1 MADLRIVD
9 APVLLQESITDD
21 VKMPTGGLG
30 NFSVRLGDILWY
42 VITKEQLA
50 NKNYVDLS
58 SKGVKDSLDEHI
70 SDKANPH
77 QVTKAQ
83 VGLGNVDNTA
93 DVDKPVSNAVNS
105 AIITA
110 TNDMATKAYVNSK
123 DGDLTT
129 LTTTDK
135 TSLVKAINE
144 VVSVKADKEDVAL
157 SVSNLTNNKAD
168 KATTLEGYGIADA
181 YTKSEIDT
189 NYGGVKTL
197 YDKTVTVGASSADFT
212 TINAALTELSKYK
225 KVYIADNS
233 FSNSRAKILL
243 KSGFVAAEQ
252 INING
257 QDFGWIDIVSED
269 AEVVISRQALTQ
281 KVGRWYSFLRVKN
294 GVMPSIKTLFSMDK
308 TGTASGR
315 VALYMIQ
322 GVGFIEENCG
332 FKNSGER
339 NADITQCSI
348 LSCGR
353 GIFTGAEVLNF
364 RPATGSRVFMQ
375 YADVSNAPTG
385 LSTSTSANVA
395 AENIVAKNC
404 SSVAVSVQ
412 NALIDLTAAELQGN
426 HTGLSALSG
435 GVINAPSIKIAEC
448 DYGIN
453 AGGAVVINAE
463 EAVIQNNR
471 IVGILANSAASI
483 NAKRATI
490 TSNAVGVISG
500 KGAVVDVSNANIN
513 LSTSQSISAQSGGK
527 IIAEGTNYRK
537 DMNNDSSTDMSLSA
551 YGTIIALNSTGGVSQ
566 KSDIATEKGI
576 VVKGIRSRTSGTV
589 VIPQNASYVTIN
601 HSLGGIP
608 SVTLVSPNANLG
620 TDISWWVGVRTAT
633 TFQISTSAAL
643 AQATLFYWSAEL

>member
-1 MADLRIVD
+1 MSSLTINPKWNSEINQVENGE
-9 APVLLQESITDD
+9 PI
-21 VKMPTGGLG
+21 TGGVLG
-30 NFSVRLGDILWY
+30 NANLASRQLGENVFYLKQK
-42 VITKEQLA
+42 TE
-50 NKNYVDLS
+50 NDL
-58 SKGVKDSLDEHI
+58 L
-70 SDKANPH
+70 
-77 QVTKAQ
+77 TKA
-83 VGLGNVDNTA
+83 
-93 DVDKPVSNAVNS
+93 
-105 AIITA
+105 
-110 TNDMATKAYVNSK
+110 
-123 DGDLTT
+123 
-129 LTTTDK
+129 
-135 TSLVKAINE
+135 
-144 VVSVKADKEDVAL
+144 
-157 SVSNLTNNKAD
+157 NKAD
-168 KATTLEGYGIADA
+168 VYTKTETDGKYAQKATTISGYNITDA
-181 YTKSEIDT
+181 YTKIQIDNKFVEIDSKVGNLNTLKT
-189 NYGGVKTL
+189 NDKTQLVKAVNEIHDVTKGVADLYKQNVEAGSDANRWTADL
-197 YDKTVTVGASSADFT
+197 VLDPTQSLTQTQINAQLKALNIDYDKTVTVGASGSDFT
-212 TINAALTELSKYK
+212 TINAALTELSRYK

-233 FSNSRAKILL
+233 FSNTRAKILL

-281 KVGRWYSFLRVKN
+281 KVGRWYPFLRVKN
-294 GVMPSIKTLFSMDK
+294 GVMPSIKTLFNMDK
-308 TGTASGR
+308 TGTATER

-375 YADVSNAPTG
+375 YANVSDAPTG
-385 LSTSTSANVA
+385 ISTSTAANVA
-395 AENIVAKNC
+395 AENVIAKNC

-412 NALIDLTAAELQGN
+412 NALVDLTGADLQGSYA
-426 HTGLSALSG
+426 GLLVLSG
-435 GVINAPSIKIAEC
+435 GVVNAPTVKIENC

-453 AGGAVVINAE
+453 AGAAAIINVE
-463 EAVIQNNR
+463 EAIIKNNK
-471 IVGILANSAASI
+471 IVGILANSAANI

-490 TSNAVGVISG
+490 TSNGVGVISG

-513 LSTSQSISAQSGGK
+513 LSTSQSISAQAGGK

-537 DMNNDSSTDMSLSA
+537 DVNNDSSTDMSLSA
-551 YGTIIALNSTGGVSQ
+551 YSTIIAPNSIGGVSQ
-566 KSDIATEKGI
+566 KSDVPTEKGI
-576 VVKGIRSRTSGTV
+576 VVKGIKSKSSGTV

-601 HSLGGIP
+601 HGLGGIP

-620 TDISWWVGVRTAT
+620 TNISWWVGVRTAT